1 MDNEKGHNRPGH
13 DGLFKLFLRE
23 PDTAR
28 DFLAVHL
35 PADIRAQVRL
45 DTLKLEP
52 GSFVDQKLRELHSD
66 VLYSV
71 ETAEGHAG
79 YIYCLVEHQST
90 ADRMMAWRMMR
101 YSMAV
106 MDAHLKKGNDTL
118 PVVVPLLFYQ
128 GTVRPYPY
136 STDWMDCFDAPAL
149 AREVYSR
156 PWPLVDVSVMEDS
169 DLQSHRRM
177 ALLEL
182 VQRDIRHRDAASL
195 LRDVVQLIRLAGNTR
210 AQSLRPPVFSDIY
223 QRSPEVTR
231 SGRYTLVSVKSAD
244 AQREPL
250 NQLIDITMPGQLVNS
265 VGDGFR
271 YLLFQSG
278 YSLCGRYGAD
288 FAELLKRPLPAVQ
301 RKIGPMRLS
310 EALQVVAG
318 PAWRMS
324 VDEVNREVC
333 FVLRDAYLA
342 QAKTTASATP
352 TLKSSDTA
360 GVYVSPET
368 SRNPYTGV
376 LPGKNAVPVVAGQ
389 LLTSKKDTAQKP
401 VSEFLPVP
409 ALQLPATSVKSV
421 GAPVSATAPAPRN
434 PFTGENLTGTTM
446 PVPASPSPVGGK
458 PDVSTPAPSTATPV
472 KPATATAAVA
482 KPLTGTPVTVVASG
496 PEWKAVA
503 GSTLKESLTDWAG
516 KADCASGGHW
526 VVIWQTST
534 DYRIDAPLVFKGNFE
549 SALVQ
554 VFDLY
559 KKADKPLFAE
569 ASRLQCLVSVTDKPA
584 DRS

>member
-1 MDNEKGHNRPGH
+1 MNTQA
-13 DGLFKLFLRE
+13 LFCLSL
-23 PDTAR
+23 PLVIAGCAQQLPVSPAR
-28 DFLAVHL
+28 DSAF
-35 PADIRAQVRL
+35 
-45 DTLKLEP
+45 
-52 GSFVDQKLRELHSD
+52 
-66 VLYSV
+66 
-71 ETAEGHAG
+71 
-79 YIYCLVEHQST
+79 
-90 ADRMMAWRMMR
+90 
-101 YSMAV
+101 
-106 MDAHLKKGNDTL
+106 
-118 PVVVPLLFYQ
+118 
-128 GTVRPYPY
+128 
-136 STDWMDCFDAPAL
+136 
-149 AREVYSR
+149 
-156 PWPLVDVSVMEDS
+156 
-169 DLQSHRRM
+169 
-177 ALLEL
+177 
-182 VQRDIRHRDAASL
+182 
-195 LRDVVQLIRLAGNTR
+195 
-210 AQSLRPPVFSDIY
+210 AQSQRPPAFSDIY

-231 SGRYTLVSVKSAD
+231 SGRYTLVNVKSAD

-278 YSLCGRYGAD
+278 YSLCGGYGAD
-288 FAELLKRPLPAVQ
+288 FAELLNRPLPAIQ
-301 RKIGPMRLS
+301 RKIGPMCLS

-333 FVLRDAYLA
+333 FVLRDAYLT
-342 QAKTTASATP
+342 QAKARAQTSVTP
-352 TLKSSDTA
+352 VVAGAAQS
-360 GVYVSPET
+360 GVYSSPET
-368 SRNPYTGV
+368 TRNPYTGV
-376 LPGKNAVPVVAGQ
+376 LPGNKPSPVVAGHVLAAKNSREQ
-389 LLTSKKDTAQKP
+389 AAGSQ
-401 VSEFLPVP
+401 SLPVP
-409 ALQLPATSVKSV
+409 ALKPPATPVKSV
-421 GAPVSATAPAPRN
+421 GVPVSAISTASTAPRN
-434 PFTGENLTGTTM
+434 PFTGENLTGTTV
-446 PVPASPSPVGGK
+446 PVTPSPAAV
-458 PDVSTPAPSTATPV
+458 TPAAVATPSTVTTV

-516 KADCASGGHW
+516 KADCSSGGHW

>member
-1 MDNEKGHNRPGH
+1 MNTQA
-13 DGLFKLFLRE
+13 LFCLSL
-23 PDTAR
+23 PLVIAGCAQQTSTSTAR
-28 DFLAVHL
+28 DSAF
-35 PADIRAQVRL
+35 
-45 DTLKLEP
+45 
-52 GSFVDQKLRELHSD
+52 
-66 VLYSV
+66 
-71 ETAEGHAG
+71 
-79 YIYCLVEHQST
+79 
-90 ADRMMAWRMMR
+90 
-101 YSMAV
+101 
-106 MDAHLKKGNDTL
+106 
-118 PVVVPLLFYQ
+118 
-128 GTVRPYPY
+128 
-136 STDWMDCFDAPAL
+136 
-149 AREVYSR
+149 
-156 PWPLVDVSVMEDS
+156 
-169 DLQSHRRM
+169 
-177 ALLEL
+177 
-182 VQRDIRHRDAASL
+182 
-195 LRDVVQLIRLAGNTR
+195 

-278 YSLCGRYGAD
+278 YSLCGRYGAA

-333 FVLRDAYLA
+333 FVLRDAWLA

-352 TLKSSDTA
+352 TLKSSSDTA
-360 GVYVSPET
+360 GVYASPET

-376 LPGKNAVPVVAGQ
+376 LPGKKAVPVVAGQ
-389 LLTSKKDTAQKP
+389 LLASKKETGQKP
-401 VSEFLPVP
+401 VSQSLPVP
-409 ALQLPATSVKSV
+409 ALQPPATSVKSV
-421 GAPVSATAPAPRN
+421 GAPVSATPPAPRN

-446 PVPASPSPVGGK
+446 PVPSSPSPVV
-458 PDVSTPAPSTATPV
+458 PQPRVNTPAPSAVATV
-472 KPATATAAVA
+472 KPATVTGAVA
-482 KPLTGTPVTVVASG
+482 KPITGTPVTVAASG

-516 KADCASGGHW
+516 KADCSGGGHW

-534 DYRIDAPLVFKGNFE
+534 DYRIDAPLIFKGNFE
-549 SALVQ
+549 LALVQ

>member
-1 MDNEKGHNRPGH
+1 MNTQA
-13 DGLFKLFLRE
+13 LFCLSL
-23 PDTAR
+23 PLVIAGCAQQTSTLTAR
-28 DFLAVHL
+28 DSAF
-35 PADIRAQVRL
+35 
-45 DTLKLEP
+45 
-52 GSFVDQKLRELHSD
+52 
-66 VLYSV
+66 
-71 ETAEGHAG
+71 
-79 YIYCLVEHQST
+79 
-90 ADRMMAWRMMR
+90 
-101 YSMAV
+101 
-106 MDAHLKKGNDTL
+106 
-118 PVVVPLLFYQ
+118 
-128 GTVRPYPY
+128 
-136 STDWMDCFDAPAL
+136 
-149 AREVYSR
+149 
-156 PWPLVDVSVMEDS
+156 
-169 DLQSHRRM
+169 
-177 ALLEL
+177 
-182 VQRDIRHRDAASL
+182 
-195 LRDVVQLIRLAGNTR
+195 
-210 AQSLRPPVFSDIY
+210 AQSQRPPAFSDIY

-318 PAWRMS
+318 PAWRTS

-401 VSEFLPVP
+401 VSQSLPVP
-409 ALQLPATSVKSV
+409 ALQPPATSVKSV

-446 PVPASPSPVGGK
+446 PVTASPSPVGGK

-516 KADCASGGHW
+516 KADCSSGGHW

>member
-1 MDNEKGHNRPGH
+1 MNTQA
-13 DGLFKLFLRE
+13 LFCLSL
-23 PDTAR
+23 PLVIAGCAQQTSTLTAR
-28 DFLAVHL
+28 DSAF
-35 PADIRAQVRL
+35 
-45 DTLKLEP
+45 
-52 GSFVDQKLRELHSD
+52 
-66 VLYSV
+66 
-71 ETAEGHAG
+71 
-79 YIYCLVEHQST
+79 
-90 ADRMMAWRMMR
+90 
-101 YSMAV
+101 
-106 MDAHLKKGNDTL
+106 
-118 PVVVPLLFYQ
+118 
-128 GTVRPYPY
+128 
-136 STDWMDCFDAPAL
+136 
-149 AREVYSR
+149 
-156 PWPLVDVSVMEDS
+156 
-169 DLQSHRRM
+169 
-177 ALLEL
+177 
-182 VQRDIRHRDAASL
+182 
-195 LRDVVQLIRLAGNTR
+195 
-210 AQSLRPPVFSDIY
+210 AQSQRPPAFSDIY

-352 TLKSSDTA
+352 TFKSSDTA

-401 VSEFLPVP
+401 VSQSLPVP
-409 ALQLPATSVKSV
+409 ALQPPATSVKSV

-446 PVPASPSPVGGK
+446 PVTVSPSPVGGK

-516 KADCASGGHW
+516 KADCSSGGHW

>member
-1 MDNEKGHNRPGH
+1 MNTQA
-13 DGLFKLFLRE
+13 LFCLSL
-23 PDTAR
+23 PLVIAGCAQQTSTSTAR
-28 DFLAVHL
+28 DSAF
-35 PADIRAQVRL
+35 
-45 DTLKLEP
+45 
-52 GSFVDQKLRELHSD
+52 
-66 VLYSV
+66 
-71 ETAEGHAG
+71 
-79 YIYCLVEHQST
+79 
-90 ADRMMAWRMMR
+90 
-101 YSMAV
+101 
-106 MDAHLKKGNDTL
+106 
-118 PVVVPLLFYQ
+118 
-128 GTVRPYPY
+128 
-136 STDWMDCFDAPAL
+136 
-149 AREVYSR
+149 
-156 PWPLVDVSVMEDS
+156 
-169 DLQSHRRM
+169 
-177 ALLEL
+177 
-182 VQRDIRHRDAASL
+182 
-195 LRDVVQLIRLAGNTR
+195 

-342 QAKTTASATP
+342 QAKTPVSTIPIATVSGAPSVYAS
-352 TLKSSDTA
+352 
-360 GVYVSPET
+360 VET

-376 LPGKNAVPVVAGQ
+376 LPGKKAAPVMAGQ
-389 LLTSKKDTAQKP
+389 LMASKKETGQQL
-401 VSEFLPVP
+401 VSQSLPVP
-409 ALQLPATSVKSV
+409 ALQPPATPVKSV
-421 GAPVSATAPAPRN
+421 GASVSATSTSPRN
-434 PFTGENLTGTTM
+434 PFTGESLTGTTM
-446 PVPASPSPVGGK
+446 PAPTSPVGAK
-458 PDVSTPAPSTATPV
+458 PDVKTQSASTTTPV
-472 KPATATAAVA
+472 KPATVTGAVA
-482 KPLTGTPVTVVASG
+482 KPLTGTPVTVAPSG
-496 PEWKAVA
+496 PEWKAVS

>member
-1 MDNEKGHNRPGH
+1 MNTQA
-13 DGLFKLFLRE
+13 LFCLSL
-23 PDTAR
+23 PLVIAGCAQQLPVSPAR
-28 DFLAVHL
+28 DSAF
-35 PADIRAQVRL
+35 
-45 DTLKLEP
+45 
-52 GSFVDQKLRELHSD
+52 
-66 VLYSV
+66 
-71 ETAEGHAG
+71 
-79 YIYCLVEHQST
+79 
-90 ADRMMAWRMMR
+90 
-101 YSMAV
+101 
-106 MDAHLKKGNDTL
+106 
-118 PVVVPLLFYQ
+118 
-128 GTVRPYPY
+128 
-136 STDWMDCFDAPAL
+136 
-149 AREVYSR
+149 
-156 PWPLVDVSVMEDS
+156 
-169 DLQSHRRM
+169 
-177 ALLEL
+177 
-182 VQRDIRHRDAASL
+182 
-195 LRDVVQLIRLAGNTR
+195 
-210 AQSLRPPVFSDIY
+210 AQSQRPPAFSDIY

-231 SGRYTLVSVKSAD
+231 SGRYTLVNVKSAD

-278 YSLCGRYGAD
+278 YSLCGGYGAD
-288 FAELLKRPLPAVQ
+288 FAELLNRPLPAIQ

-333 FVLRDAYLA
+333 FVLRDAYLT
-342 QAKTTASATP
+342 QAKARAQTSVTP
-352 TLKSSDTA
+352 VVAGAARS
-360 GVYVSPET
+360 GVYSSPET
-368 SRNPYTGV
+368 TRNPYTGV
-376 LPGKNAVPVVAGQ
+376 LPGNKPSPVVAGHVLAAKNSREQ
-389 LLTSKKDTAQKP
+389 AAGSQ
-401 VSEFLPVP
+401 SLPVP
-409 ALQLPATSVKSV
+409 ALKPPATPVKSV
-421 GAPVSATAPAPRN
+421 GVPVSATSTASTAPRN
-434 PFTGENLTGTTM
+434 PFTGENLTGTTV
-446 PVPASPSPVGGK
+446 PVTPSPAAV
-458 PDVSTPAPSTATPV
+458 TPAAVATPSTVTTV

>member
-1 MDNEKGHNRPGH
+1 MNTQA
-13 DGLFKLFLRE
+13 LFCLSL
-23 PDTAR
+23 PLVIAGCAQQTSTSTAR
-28 DFLAVHL
+28 DSAF
-35 PADIRAQVRL
+35 
-45 DTLKLEP
+45 
-52 GSFVDQKLRELHSD
+52 
-66 VLYSV
+66 
-71 ETAEGHAG
+71 
-79 YIYCLVEHQST
+79 
-90 ADRMMAWRMMR
+90 
-101 YSMAV
+101 
-106 MDAHLKKGNDTL
+106 
-118 PVVVPLLFYQ
+118 
-128 GTVRPYPY
+128 
-136 STDWMDCFDAPAL
+136 
-149 AREVYSR
+149 
-156 PWPLVDVSVMEDS
+156 
-169 DLQSHRRM
+169 
-177 ALLEL
+177 
-182 VQRDIRHRDAASL
+182 
-195 LRDVVQLIRLAGNTR
+195 

-333 FVLRDAYLA
+333 FVLRDAWLA
-342 QAKTTASATP
+342 QAKTPVSTTPVATV
-352 TLKSSDTA
+352 SDTP
-360 GVYVSPET
+360 GVYDSVET

-376 LPGKNAVPVVAGQ
+376 LPGKKAVPVVAGQ
-389 LLTSKKDTAQKP
+389 LLASKKETGQKP
-401 VSEFLPVP
+401 VSQSLPVP
-409 ALQLPATSVKSV
+409 ALQPPATSVKSV
-421 GAPVSATAPAPRN
+421 GAPVSATPPAPRN

-446 PVPASPSPVGGK
+446 PVPSSPSPVV
-458 PDVSTPAPSTATPV
+458 PQPRVNTPAPSAVATV
-472 KPATATAAVA
+472 KPATGSVAVA

-516 KADCASGGHW
+516 KADCSGGGHW

>member
-1 MDNEKGHNRPGH
+1 MNTQA
-13 DGLFKLFLRE
+13 LFCLSL
-23 PDTAR
+23 PLVIAGCAQQTSTSTAR
-28 DFLAVHL
+28 DSAF
-35 PADIRAQVRL
+35 
-45 DTLKLEP
+45 
-52 GSFVDQKLRELHSD
+52 
-66 VLYSV
+66 
-71 ETAEGHAG
+71 
-79 YIYCLVEHQST
+79 
-90 ADRMMAWRMMR
+90 
-101 YSMAV
+101 
-106 MDAHLKKGNDTL
+106 
-118 PVVVPLLFYQ
+118 
-128 GTVRPYPY
+128 
-136 STDWMDCFDAPAL
+136 
-149 AREVYSR
+149 
-156 PWPLVDVSVMEDS
+156 
-169 DLQSHRRM
+169 
-177 ALLEL
+177 
-182 VQRDIRHRDAASL
+182 
-195 LRDVVQLIRLAGNTR
+195 

-318 PAWRMS
+318 SAWRMS

-342 QAKTTASATP
+342 QAKTPVSTTPVATVSGTP
-352 TLKSSDTA
+352 
-360 GVYVSPET
+360 GVYASVET

-376 LPGKNAVPVVAGQ
+376 LPGKKAVPVVAGQ
-389 LLTSKKDTAQKP
+389 LLASKKETGQKP
-401 VSEFLPVP
+401 VSQSLPVP
-409 ALQLPATSVKSV
+409 ALQPPATSVKSV
-421 GAPVSATAPAPRN
+421 GAPVSATLPAPRN

-446 PVPASPSPVGGK
+446 PVTASPSPVGGK

-516 KADCASGGHW
+516 KADCSSGGHW

-569 ASRLQCLVSVTDKPA
+569 ASHLQCLVSVTDKPA

>member
-1 MDNEKGHNRPGH
+1 MNTQA
-13 DGLFKLFLRE
+13 LFCLSL
-23 PDTAR
+23 PLVIAGCAQQTSTSTAR
-28 DFLAVHL
+28 DSAF
-35 PADIRAQVRL
+35 
-45 DTLKLEP
+45 
-52 GSFVDQKLRELHSD
+52 
-66 VLYSV
+66 
-71 ETAEGHAG
+71 
-79 YIYCLVEHQST
+79 
-90 ADRMMAWRMMR
+90 
-101 YSMAV
+101 
-106 MDAHLKKGNDTL
+106 
-118 PVVVPLLFYQ
+118 
-128 GTVRPYPY
+128 
-136 STDWMDCFDAPAL
+136 
-149 AREVYSR
+149 
-156 PWPLVDVSVMEDS
+156 
-169 DLQSHRRM
+169 
-177 ALLEL
+177 
-182 VQRDIRHRDAASL
+182 
-195 LRDVVQLIRLAGNTR
+195 

-342 QAKTTASATP
+342 QAKTPVSTIPNATVSGAPSIYASV
-352 TLKSSDTA
+352 D
-360 GVYVSPET
+360 T

-376 LPGKNAVPVVAGQ
+376 LPGKKAAPVMAGQ
-389 LLTSKKDTAQKP
+389 LMASKKETGQKL
-401 VSEFLPVP
+401 VSQSLPVP
-409 ALQLPATSVKSV
+409 ALQPPATPVKSV
-421 GAPVSATAPAPRN
+421 GASVSATSTSPRN
-434 PFTGENLTGTTM
+434 PFTGESLTGTTM
-446 PVPASPSPVGGK
+446 PAPTSPVGAK
-458 PDVSTPAPSTATPV
+458 PDVKTQSASTTTPV
-472 KPATATAAVA
+472 KPATVTGAVA
-482 KPLTGTPVTVVASG
+482 KPLTGTPVTVAPSG
-496 PEWKAVA
+496 PEWKAVS
-503 GSTLKESLTDWAG
+503 GNTLKESLTDWAG

>member
-1 MDNEKGHNRPGH
+1 MNTQA
-13 DGLFKLFLRE
+13 LFCLSL
-23 PDTAR
+23 PLVIAGCAQQTSTSTAR
-28 DFLAVHL
+28 DSAF
-35 PADIRAQVRL
+35 
-45 DTLKLEP
+45 
-52 GSFVDQKLRELHSD
+52 
-66 VLYSV
+66 
-71 ETAEGHAG
+71 
-79 YIYCLVEHQST
+79 
-90 ADRMMAWRMMR
+90 
-101 YSMAV
+101 
-106 MDAHLKKGNDTL
+106 
-118 PVVVPLLFYQ
+118 
-128 GTVRPYPY
+128 
-136 STDWMDCFDAPAL
+136 
-149 AREVYSR
+149 
-156 PWPLVDVSVMEDS
+156 
-169 DLQSHRRM
+169 
-177 ALLEL
+177 
-182 VQRDIRHRDAASL
+182 
-195 LRDVVQLIRLAGNTR
+195 

-401 VSEFLPVP
+401 VSQSLPVP
-409 ALQLPATSVKSV
+409 ALQPPATSVKSV

-446 PVPASPSPVGGK
+446 PVPTSPSPVGAK
-458 PDVSTPAPSTATPV
+458 PDVITPAPSTATQV
-472 KPATATAAVA
+472 KPATVTGAVA
-482 KPLTGTPVTVVASG
+482 KPITGTPVTVVASG

-516 KADCASGGHW
+516 KADCSSGGHW

>member
-1 MDNEKGHNRPGH
+1 MNTQA
-13 DGLFKLFLRE
+13 LFCLSL
-23 PDTAR
+23 PLVIAGCAQQTSTSTAR
-28 DFLAVHL
+28 DSAF
-35 PADIRAQVRL
+35 
-45 DTLKLEP
+45 
-52 GSFVDQKLRELHSD
+52 
-66 VLYSV
+66 
-71 ETAEGHAG
+71 
-79 YIYCLVEHQST
+79 
-90 ADRMMAWRMMR
+90 
-101 YSMAV
+101 
-106 MDAHLKKGNDTL
+106 
-118 PVVVPLLFYQ
+118 
-128 GTVRPYPY
+128 
-136 STDWMDCFDAPAL
+136 
-149 AREVYSR
+149 
-156 PWPLVDVSVMEDS
+156 
-169 DLQSHRRM
+169 
-177 ALLEL
+177 
-182 VQRDIRHRDAASL
+182 
-195 LRDVVQLIRLAGNTR
+195 

-342 QAKTTASATP
+342 QAKTPVSTTPIATVSGTPSVYAS
-352 TLKSSDTA
+352 
-360 GVYVSPET
+360 VET

-376 LPGKNAVPVVAGQ
+376 LPGKKAAPVMAGQ
-389 LLTSKKDTAQKP
+389 LLASRKDTGQKP
-401 VSEFLPVP
+401 VTV
-409 ALQLPATSVKSV
+409 T
-421 GAPVSATAPAPRN
+421 GAVT
-434 PFTGENLTGTTM
+434 
-446 PVPASPSPVGGK
+446 
-458 PDVSTPAPSTATPV
+458 
-472 KPATATAAVA
+472 
-482 KPLTGTPVTVVASG
+482 KPLTGTPVTVAPSG

-549 SALVQ
+549 TALVQ

-569 ASRLQCLVSVTDKPA
+569 ASRLQCLVSVTDKPV

>member
-1 MDNEKGHNRPGH
+1 MNTQA
-13 DGLFKLFLRE
+13 LFCLSL
-23 PDTAR
+23 PLVIAGCAQQTSTSTAR
-28 DFLAVHL
+28 DSAF
-35 PADIRAQVRL
+35 
-45 DTLKLEP
+45 
-52 GSFVDQKLRELHSD
+52 
-66 VLYSV
+66 
-71 ETAEGHAG
+71 
-79 YIYCLVEHQST
+79 
-90 ADRMMAWRMMR
+90 
-101 YSMAV
+101 
-106 MDAHLKKGNDTL
+106 
-118 PVVVPLLFYQ
+118 
-128 GTVRPYPY
+128 
-136 STDWMDCFDAPAL
+136 
-149 AREVYSR
+149 
-156 PWPLVDVSVMEDS
+156 
-169 DLQSHRRM
+169 
-177 ALLEL
+177 
-182 VQRDIRHRDAASL
+182 
-195 LRDVVQLIRLAGNTR
+195 

-324 VDEVNREVC
+324 VDAVNREVC

-409 ALQLPATSVKSV
+409 ALQPPATSVKSV

-482 KPLTGTPVTVVASG
+482 KPLTGTPVTVAPSG
-496 PEWKAVA
+496 PEWKAVS

-516 KADCASGGHW
+516 KADCSSGGHW

>member
-1 MDNEKGHNRPGH
+1 MNTQA
-13 DGLFKLFLRE
+13 LFCLSL
-23 PDTAR
+23 PLVIAGCAQQTSTSTAR
-28 DFLAVHL
+28 DSAF
-35 PADIRAQVRL
+35 
-45 DTLKLEP
+45 
-52 GSFVDQKLRELHSD
+52 
-66 VLYSV
+66 
-71 ETAEGHAG
+71 
-79 YIYCLVEHQST
+79 
-90 ADRMMAWRMMR
+90 
-101 YSMAV
+101 
-106 MDAHLKKGNDTL
+106 
-118 PVVVPLLFYQ
+118 
-128 GTVRPYPY
+128 
-136 STDWMDCFDAPAL
+136 
-149 AREVYSR
+149 
-156 PWPLVDVSVMEDS
+156 
-169 DLQSHRRM
+169 
-177 ALLEL
+177 
-182 VQRDIRHRDAASL
+182 
-195 LRDVVQLIRLAGNTR
+195 

-342 QAKTTASATP
+342 QAKTPVSTIPNATVSGAPSVYASV
-352 TLKSSDTA
+352 D
-360 GVYVSPET
+360 T

-376 LPGKNAVPVVAGQ
+376 LPGKKAAPVMAGQ
-389 LLTSKKDTAQKP
+389 LMASKKETGQKL
-401 VSEFLPVP
+401 VSQSLPVP
-409 ALQLPATSVKSV
+409 ALQPPATPMKSV
-421 GAPVSATAPAPRN
+421 GASVSATSTSPRN
-434 PFTGENLTGTTM
+434 PFTGESLTGTTM
-446 PVPASPSPVGGK
+446 PAPTSPVGAK
-458 PDVSTPAPSTATPV
+458 PDVKTQSASTTTPV
-472 KPATATAAVA
+472 KPATVTGAVA
-482 KPLTGTPVTVVASG
+482 KPLTGTPVTVAPSG
-496 PEWKAVA
+496 PEWKAVS

>member
-1 MDNEKGHNRPGH
+1 MNTQA
-13 DGLFKLFLRE
+13 LFCLSL
-23 PDTAR
+23 PLVIAGCAQQTSTSTAR
-28 DFLAVHL
+28 DSAF
-35 PADIRAQVRL
+35 
-45 DTLKLEP
+45 
-52 GSFVDQKLRELHSD
+52 
-66 VLYSV
+66 
-71 ETAEGHAG
+71 
-79 YIYCLVEHQST
+79 
-90 ADRMMAWRMMR
+90 
-101 YSMAV
+101 
-106 MDAHLKKGNDTL
+106 
-118 PVVVPLLFYQ
+118 
-128 GTVRPYPY
+128 
-136 STDWMDCFDAPAL
+136 
-149 AREVYSR
+149 
-156 PWPLVDVSVMEDS
+156 
-169 DLQSHRRM
+169 
-177 ALLEL
+177 
-182 VQRDIRHRDAASL
+182 
-195 LRDVVQLIRLAGNTR
+195 

-472 KPATATAAVA
+472 KPATGFLLQPACRR
-482 KPLTGTPVTVVASG
+482 KRNGLTVFLCCRLRWHRKARARRTTTGLMTRMITWWRCRGLRVVGRTIRIYRGLSACLTRRHRMRI
-496 PEWKAVA
+496 A
-503 GSTLKESLTDWAG
+503 GRSSVILS
-516 KADCASGGHW
+516 
-526 VVIWQTST
+526 IWQLARCITRFT
-534 DYRIDAPLVFKGNFE
+534 GMRHLKRTIGNGLH
-549 SALVQ
+549 ATL
-554 VFDLY
+554 
-559 KKADKPLFAE
+559 
-569 ASRLQCLVSVTDKPA
+569 RRMRTTCPA
-584 DRS
+584 CWRR

>member
-1 MDNEKGHNRPGH
+1 MNTQA
-13 DGLFKLFLRE
+13 LFCLSL
-23 PDTAR
+23 PLVIAGCAQQTSTSTAR
-28 DFLAVHL
+28 DSAF
-35 PADIRAQVRL
+35 
-45 DTLKLEP
+45 
-52 GSFVDQKLRELHSD
+52 
-66 VLYSV
+66 
-71 ETAEGHAG
+71 
-79 YIYCLVEHQST
+79 
-90 ADRMMAWRMMR
+90 
-101 YSMAV
+101 
-106 MDAHLKKGNDTL
+106 
-118 PVVVPLLFYQ
+118 
-128 GTVRPYPY
+128 
-136 STDWMDCFDAPAL
+136 
-149 AREVYSR
+149 
-156 PWPLVDVSVMEDS
+156 
-169 DLQSHRRM
+169 
-177 ALLEL
+177 
-182 VQRDIRHRDAASL
+182 
-195 LRDVVQLIRLAGNTR
+195 

-318 PAWRMS
+318 SAWRMS

-342 QAKTTASATP
+342 QAKTPVSTTPVATVSGTP
-352 TLKSSDTA
+352 
-360 GVYVSPET
+360 GVYASVET

-376 LPGKNAVPVVAGQ
+376 LPGKKAVPVVAGQ
-389 LLTSKKDTAQKP
+389 LLASKKETGQKP
-401 VSEFLPVP
+401 VSQSLPVP
-409 ALQLPATSVKSV
+409 ALQPPATSVKSV
-421 GAPVSATAPAPRN
+421 GAPVSATLPAPRN

-446 PVPASPSPVGGK
+446 PVPASPSPVGGE
-458 PDVSTPAPSTATPV
+458 PDVSTPAPSTVTPV

-482 KPLTGTPVTVVASG
+482 KPLTGTPVAVVASG

>member
-1 MDNEKGHNRPGH
+1 MNTQA
-13 DGLFKLFLRE
+13 LFCLSL
-23 PDTAR
+23 PLVIAGCAQQTSTSTAR
-28 DFLAVHL
+28 DSAF
-35 PADIRAQVRL
+35 
-45 DTLKLEP
+45 
-52 GSFVDQKLRELHSD
+52 
-66 VLYSV
+66 
-71 ETAEGHAG
+71 
-79 YIYCLVEHQST
+79 
-90 ADRMMAWRMMR
+90 
-101 YSMAV
+101 
-106 MDAHLKKGNDTL
+106 
-118 PVVVPLLFYQ
+118 
-128 GTVRPYPY
+128 
-136 STDWMDCFDAPAL
+136 
-149 AREVYSR
+149 
-156 PWPLVDVSVMEDS
+156 
-169 DLQSHRRM
+169 
-177 ALLEL
+177 
-182 VQRDIRHRDAASL
+182 
-195 LRDVVQLIRLAGNTR
+195 

-342 QAKTTASATP
+342 QAKTPVSTTPVATVSGTP
-352 TLKSSDTA
+352 
-360 GVYVSPET
+360 GVYASVET

-376 LPGKNAVPVVAGQ
+376 LPGKKAVPVVAGQ
-389 LLTSKKDTAQKP
+389 LLASKKETGQKP
-401 VSEFLPVP
+401 VSQSLPVP
-409 ALQLPATSVKSV
+409 ALQPPATSVKSV
-421 GAPVSATAPAPRN
+421 GAPVSATLPAPRN

-446 PVPASPSPVGGK
+446 PVTASPSPVGGK

-516 KADCASGGHW
+516 KADCSSGGHW

>member
-1 MDNEKGHNRPGH
+1 MNTQA
-13 DGLFKLFLRE
+13 LFCLSL
-23 PDTAR
+23 PLVIAGCAPQTSTSTAR
-28 DFLAVHL
+28 DSAF
-35 PADIRAQVRL
+35 
-45 DTLKLEP
+45 
-52 GSFVDQKLRELHSD
+52 
-66 VLYSV
+66 
-71 ETAEGHAG
+71 
-79 YIYCLVEHQST
+79 
-90 ADRMMAWRMMR
+90 
-101 YSMAV
+101 
-106 MDAHLKKGNDTL
+106 
-118 PVVVPLLFYQ
+118 
-128 GTVRPYPY
+128 
-136 STDWMDCFDAPAL
+136 
-149 AREVYSR
+149 
-156 PWPLVDVSVMEDS
+156 
-169 DLQSHRRM
+169 
-177 ALLEL
+177 
-182 VQRDIRHRDAASL
+182 
-195 LRDVVQLIRLAGNTR
+195 
-210 AQSLRPPVFSDIY
+210 AQSLRPPAFSDIY

-231 SGRYTLVSVKSAD
+231 SGRYTLVGVKSAD

-250 NQLIDITMPGQLVNS
+250 NQLIDITMPGQLVKS

-288 FAELLKRPLPAVQ
+288 FAELLQRPLPAVQ
-301 RKIGPMRLS
+301 RKIGPVRLS

-342 QAKTTASATP
+342 QAKTPVSTPPVATVSATP
-352 TLKSSDTA
+352 
-360 GVYVSPET
+360 GVYASVET

-376 LPGKNAVPVVAGQ
+376 LPGKKAEPVVAGQ
-389 LLTSKKDTAQKP
+389 LPASKKDTTPKP
-401 VSEFLPVP
+401 VSQSLPVP
-409 ALQLPATSVKSV
+409 ALQPPATAVKSV
-421 GAPVSATAPAPRN
+421 GAPVSATPPAPRN

-446 PVPASPSPVGGK
+446 PVPVGVK

-482 KPLTGTPVTVVASG
+482 KPLTGTPVAVVASG

>member
-1 MDNEKGHNRPGH
+1 MNTQA
-13 DGLFKLFLRE
+13 LFCLSL
-23 PDTAR
+23 PLVIAGCAQQTSTSTAR
-28 DFLAVHL
+28 DSAF
-35 PADIRAQVRL
+35 
-45 DTLKLEP
+45 
-52 GSFVDQKLRELHSD
+52 
-66 VLYSV
+66 
-71 ETAEGHAG
+71 
-79 YIYCLVEHQST
+79 
-90 ADRMMAWRMMR
+90 
-101 YSMAV
+101 
-106 MDAHLKKGNDTL
+106 
-118 PVVVPLLFYQ
+118 
-128 GTVRPYPY
+128 
-136 STDWMDCFDAPAL
+136 
-149 AREVYSR
+149 
-156 PWPLVDVSVMEDS
+156 
-169 DLQSHRRM
+169 
-177 ALLEL
+177 
-182 VQRDIRHRDAASL
+182 
-195 LRDVVQLIRLAGNTR
+195 

-278 YSLCGRYGAD
+278 YSLCGRYGAA

-333 FVLRDAYLA
+333 FVLRDAWLA

-352 TLKSSDTA
+352 TLKSSSDTA
-360 GVYVSPET
+360 GVYASPET

-376 LPGKNAVPVVAGQ
+376 LPGKKAVPVVAGQ
-389 LLTSKKDTAQKP
+389 LLASKKETGQKP
-401 VSEFLPVP
+401 VSQSLPVP
-409 ALQLPATSVKSV
+409 ALQPPATSVKSV
-421 GAPVSATAPAPRN
+421 GAPVSATPPAPRN

-446 PVPASPSPVGGK
+446 PVPSSPSPVV
-458 PDVSTPAPSTATPV
+458 PQPRVNTPAPSAVATV
-472 KPATATAAVA
+472 KPATVTGAVA
-482 KPLTGTPVTVVASG
+482 KPITGTPVTVVASG

-569 ASRLQCLVSVTDKPA
+569 ASRLQCLVSVTDKPV

>member
-1 MDNEKGHNRPGH
+1 MNTQA
-13 DGLFKLFLRE
+13 LFCLSL
-23 PDTAR
+23 PLVIAGCAQQLPVSPAR
-28 DFLAVHL
+28 DSAF
-35 PADIRAQVRL
+35 
-45 DTLKLEP
+45 
-52 GSFVDQKLRELHSD
+52 
-66 VLYSV
+66 
-71 ETAEGHAG
+71 
-79 YIYCLVEHQST
+79 
-90 ADRMMAWRMMR
+90 
-101 YSMAV
+101 
-106 MDAHLKKGNDTL
+106 
-118 PVVVPLLFYQ
+118 
-128 GTVRPYPY
+128 
-136 STDWMDCFDAPAL
+136 
-149 AREVYSR
+149 
-156 PWPLVDVSVMEDS
+156 
-169 DLQSHRRM
+169 
-177 ALLEL
+177 
-182 VQRDIRHRDAASL
+182 
-195 LRDVVQLIRLAGNTR
+195 
-210 AQSLRPPVFSDIY
+210 AQSQRPPAFSDIY

-231 SGRYTLVSVKSAD
+231 SGRYTLVNVKSAD

-278 YSLCGRYGAD
+278 YSLCGGYGAD
-288 FAELLKRPLPAVQ
+288 FAELLNRPLPAIQ

-333 FVLRDAYLA
+333 FVLRDAYLT
-342 QAKTTASATP
+342 QAKARAQTSVTP
-352 TLKSSDTA
+352 VVAGAAQS
-360 GVYVSPET
+360 GVYSSPET
-368 SRNPYTGV
+368 TRNPYTGV
-376 LPGKNAVPVVAGQ
+376 LPGNKPSPVVAGHVLAAKNSREQ
-389 LLTSKKDTAQKP
+389 AAGSQ
-401 VSEFLPVP
+401 SLPVP
-409 ALQLPATSVKSV
+409 ALKPPATPVKSV
-421 GAPVSATAPAPRN
+421 GVPVSATSTASTAPRN
-434 PFTGENLTGTTM
+434 PFTGENLTGTTV
-446 PVPASPSPVGGK
+446 PVTPSPAAV
-458 PDVSTPAPSTATPV
+458 TPAAVAKPSTVTTV

-516 KADCASGGHW
+516 KADCSSGGHW

>member
-1 MDNEKGHNRPGH
+1 MNTQA
-13 DGLFKLFLRE
+13 LFCLSL
-23 PDTAR
+23 PLVIAGCAQQLPVSPAR
-28 DFLAVHL
+28 DSAF
-35 PADIRAQVRL
+35 
-45 DTLKLEP
+45 
-52 GSFVDQKLRELHSD
+52 
-66 VLYSV
+66 
-71 ETAEGHAG
+71 
-79 YIYCLVEHQST
+79 
-90 ADRMMAWRMMR
+90 
-101 YSMAV
+101 
-106 MDAHLKKGNDTL
+106 
-118 PVVVPLLFYQ
+118 
-128 GTVRPYPY
+128 
-136 STDWMDCFDAPAL
+136 
-149 AREVYSR
+149 
-156 PWPLVDVSVMEDS
+156 
-169 DLQSHRRM
+169 
-177 ALLEL
+177 
-182 VQRDIRHRDAASL
+182 
-195 LRDVVQLIRLAGNTR
+195 
-210 AQSLRPPVFSDIY
+210 AQSQRPPAFSDIY
-223 QRSPEVTR
+223 QRPPEVTR
-231 SGRYTLVSVKSAD
+231 SGRYTLVNVKSAD

-278 YSLCGRYGAD
+278 YSLCGGYGAD
-288 FAELLKRPLPAVQ
+288 FAELLNRPLPAIQ

-333 FVLRDAYLA
+333 FVLRDAYLT
-342 QAKTTASATP
+342 QAKARAQTSVTP
-352 TLKSSDTA
+352 VVAGAAQS
-360 GVYVSPET
+360 GVYSSPET
-368 SRNPYTGV
+368 TRNPYTGV
-376 LPGKNAVPVVAGQ
+376 LPGNKPSPVVAGHVLAAKNSREQ
-389 LLTSKKDTAQKP
+389 AAGSQ
-401 VSEFLPVP
+401 SLPVP
-409 ALQLPATSVKSV
+409 ALKPPATPVKSV
-421 GAPVSATAPAPRN
+421 GVPVSATSTASTAPRN
-434 PFTGENLTGTTM
+434 PFTGENLTGTTV
-446 PVPASPSPVGGK
+446 PVTPSPAAV
-458 PDVSTPAPSTATPV
+458 TPAAVATPSTVTTV

-516 KADCASGGHW
+516 KADCSSGGHW

>member
-1 MDNEKGHNRPGH
+1 MNTQA
-13 DGLFKLFLRE
+13 LFCLSL
-23 PDTAR
+23 PLVIAGCAQQTSTSTAR
-28 DFLAVHL
+28 DSAF
-35 PADIRAQVRL
+35 
-45 DTLKLEP
+45 
-52 GSFVDQKLRELHSD
+52 
-66 VLYSV
+66 
-71 ETAEGHAG
+71 
-79 YIYCLVEHQST
+79 
-90 ADRMMAWRMMR
+90 
-101 YSMAV
+101 
-106 MDAHLKKGNDTL
+106 
-118 PVVVPLLFYQ
+118 
-128 GTVRPYPY
+128 
-136 STDWMDCFDAPAL
+136 
-149 AREVYSR
+149 
-156 PWPLVDVSVMEDS
+156 
-169 DLQSHRRM
+169 
-177 ALLEL
+177 
-182 VQRDIRHRDAASL
+182 
-195 LRDVVQLIRLAGNTR
+195 

-342 QAKTTASATP
+342 QAKTPVSTTPVATVSGTP
-352 TLKSSDTA
+352 
-360 GVYVSPET
+360 GVYASVET

-376 LPGKNAVPVVAGQ
+376 LPGKKAVPVVAGQ
-389 LLTSKKDTAQKP
+389 LMASKKETGQKP
-401 VSEFLPVP
+401 VSQSLPVP
-409 ALQLPATSVKSV
+409 ALQPPATSVKSV
-421 GAPVSATAPAPRN
+421 GAPVSATLPAPRN

-446 PVPASPSPVGGK
+446 PVTASPSPVGGK

-516 KADCASGGHW
+516 KADCSSGGHW

>member
-1 MDNEKGHNRPGH
+1 MNTQA
-13 DGLFKLFLRE
+13 LFCLSL
-23 PDTAR
+23 PLVIAGCAQQTSTSTAR
-28 DFLAVHL
+28 DSAF
-35 PADIRAQVRL
+35 
-45 DTLKLEP
+45 
-52 GSFVDQKLRELHSD
+52 
-66 VLYSV
+66 
-71 ETAEGHAG
+71 
-79 YIYCLVEHQST
+79 
-90 ADRMMAWRMMR
+90 
-101 YSMAV
+101 
-106 MDAHLKKGNDTL
+106 
-118 PVVVPLLFYQ
+118 
-128 GTVRPYPY
+128 
-136 STDWMDCFDAPAL
+136 
-149 AREVYSR
+149 
-156 PWPLVDVSVMEDS
+156 
-169 DLQSHRRM
+169 
-177 ALLEL
+177 
-182 VQRDIRHRDAASL
+182 
-195 LRDVVQLIRLAGNTR
+195 
-210 AQSLRPPVFSDIY
+210 AQSQRPPVFSDIY

-310 EALQVVAG
+310 ETLQVVAG

-342 QAKTTASATP
+342 QAKTPVSTTPIATVSGTPGIYAS
-352 TLKSSDTA
+352 
-360 GVYVSPET
+360 VET

-376 LPGKNAVPVVAGQ
+376 LPGKKAAPVMAGQ
-389 LLTSKKDTAQKP
+389 LLASKKETGQKP
-401 VSEFLPVP
+401 VSQSLPVP
-409 ALQLPATSVKSV
+409 ALKPSVTPVKSV
-421 GAPVSATAPAPRN
+421 GAPVSATPPAPRN

-446 PVPASPSPVGGK
+446 PVPSSPSPVV
-458 PDVSTPAPSTATPV
+458 PQPRVNTPAPSAVATV
-472 KPATATAAVA
+472 KPATVTGAVA
-482 KPLTGTPVTVVASG
+482 KPITGTPVTVVASG

-516 KADCASGGHW
+516 KADCSGGGHW

-584 DRS
+584 YRS

>member
-1 MDNEKGHNRPGH
+1 MNTQA
-13 DGLFKLFLRE
+13 LFCLSL
-23 PDTAR
+23 PLVIAGCAQQLPVSPAR
-28 DFLAVHL
+28 DSAF
-35 PADIRAQVRL
+35 
-45 DTLKLEP
+45 
-52 GSFVDQKLRELHSD
+52 
-66 VLYSV
+66 
-71 ETAEGHAG
+71 
-79 YIYCLVEHQST
+79 
-90 ADRMMAWRMMR
+90 
-101 YSMAV
+101 
-106 MDAHLKKGNDTL
+106 
-118 PVVVPLLFYQ
+118 
-128 GTVRPYPY
+128 
-136 STDWMDCFDAPAL
+136 
-149 AREVYSR
+149 
-156 PWPLVDVSVMEDS
+156 
-169 DLQSHRRM
+169 
-177 ALLEL
+177 
-182 VQRDIRHRDAASL
+182 
-195 LRDVVQLIRLAGNTR
+195 
-210 AQSLRPPVFSDIY
+210 AQSQRPPAFSDIY

-231 SGRYTLVSVKSAD
+231 SGRYTLVNVKSAD

-278 YSLCGRYGAD
+278 YSLCGGYGAD
-288 FAELLKRPLPAVQ
+288 FAELLNRPLPAIQ

-333 FVLRDAYLA
+333 FVLRDAYLT
-342 QAKTTASATP
+342 QAKARAQTSVTP
-352 TLKSSDTA
+352 VVAGAAQS
-360 GVYVSPET
+360 GVYSSPET
-368 SRNPYTGV
+368 TRNPYTGV
-376 LPGKNAVPVVAGQ
+376 LPGNKPSPVVAGHVLAAKNSREQ
-389 LLTSKKDTAQKP
+389 AAGSQ
-401 VSEFLPVP
+401 SLPVP
-409 ALQLPATSVKSV
+409 ALKPPAPPVKSV
-421 GAPVSATAPAPRN
+421 GVPVSATSTASTAPRN
-434 PFTGENLTGTTM
+434 PFTGENLTGTTV
-446 PVPASPSPVGGK
+446 PVTPSPAAV
-458 PDVSTPAPSTATPV
+458 TPAAVATPSTVTTV

>member
-1 MDNEKGHNRPGH
+1 MNTQA
-13 DGLFKLFLRE
+13 LFCLSL
-23 PDTAR
+23 PLVIAGCAQQTSTSTAR
-28 DFLAVHL
+28 DSAF
-35 PADIRAQVRL
+35 
-45 DTLKLEP
+45 
-52 GSFVDQKLRELHSD
+52 
-66 VLYSV
+66 
-71 ETAEGHAG
+71 
-79 YIYCLVEHQST
+79 
-90 ADRMMAWRMMR
+90 
-101 YSMAV
+101 
-106 MDAHLKKGNDTL
+106 
-118 PVVVPLLFYQ
+118 
-128 GTVRPYPY
+128 
-136 STDWMDCFDAPAL
+136 
-149 AREVYSR
+149 
-156 PWPLVDVSVMEDS
+156 
-169 DLQSHRRM
+169 
-177 ALLEL
+177 
-182 VQRDIRHRDAASL
+182 
-195 LRDVVQLIRLAGNTR
+195 

-278 YSLCGRYGAD
+278 YSLCGRYGTD

-342 QAKTTASATP
+342 QAKTPVSTIPIATVSGAPSVYAS
-352 TLKSSDTA
+352 
-360 GVYVSPET
+360 VET

-376 LPGKNAVPVVAGQ
+376 LPGKKAAPVMAGQ
-389 LLTSKKDTAQKP
+389 LMASKKETGQKL
-401 VSEFLPVP
+401 VSQSLPVP
-409 ALQLPATSVKSV
+409 ALQPPATPVKSV
-421 GAPVSATAPAPRN
+421 GASVSATSTSPRN
-434 PFTGENLTGTTM
+434 PFTGESLTGTTM
-446 PVPASPSPVGGK
+446 PAPTSPVGAK
-458 PDVSTPAPSTATPV
+458 PDVKTQSASTTTPV
-472 KPATATAAVA
+472 KPATVTGAVA
-482 KPLTGTPVTVVASG
+482 KPLTGTPVTVAPSG
-496 PEWKAVA
+496 PEWKAVS

>member
-1 MDNEKGHNRPGH
+1 MNTQA
-13 DGLFKLFLRE
+13 LFCLSL
-23 PDTAR
+23 PLVIAGCAQQTSTLTAR
-28 DFLAVHL
+28 DSAF
-35 PADIRAQVRL
+35 
-45 DTLKLEP
+45 
-52 GSFVDQKLRELHSD
+52 
-66 VLYSV
+66 
-71 ETAEGHAG
+71 
-79 YIYCLVEHQST
+79 
-90 ADRMMAWRMMR
+90 
-101 YSMAV
+101 
-106 MDAHLKKGNDTL
+106 
-118 PVVVPLLFYQ
+118 
-128 GTVRPYPY
+128 
-136 STDWMDCFDAPAL
+136 
-149 AREVYSR
+149 
-156 PWPLVDVSVMEDS
+156 
-169 DLQSHRRM
+169 
-177 ALLEL
+177 
-182 VQRDIRHRDAASL
+182 
-195 LRDVVQLIRLAGNTR
+195 
-210 AQSLRPPVFSDIY
+210 AQSQRPPAFSDIY

-401 VSEFLPVP
+401 VSQSLPVP
-409 ALQLPATSVKSV
+409 ALQPPATSVKSV

-446 PVPASPSPVGGK
+446 PVTASPSPVGGK

-472 KPATATAAVA
+472 KPATVTGAVA
-482 KPLTGTPVTVVASG
+482 KPITGTPVTVVASG

-503 GSTLKESLTDWAG
+503 GSTLKESLTEWAG
-516 KADCASGGHW
+516 KADCSSGGHW

>member
-1 MDNEKGHNRPGH
+1 MNTQA
-13 DGLFKLFLRE
+13 LFCLSL
-23 PDTAR
+23 PLVIAGCAQQTSTSTAR
-28 DFLAVHL
+28 DSAF
-35 PADIRAQVRL
+35 
-45 DTLKLEP
+45 
-52 GSFVDQKLRELHSD
+52 
-66 VLYSV
+66 
-71 ETAEGHAG
+71 
-79 YIYCLVEHQST
+79 
-90 ADRMMAWRMMR
+90 
-101 YSMAV
+101 
-106 MDAHLKKGNDTL
+106 
-118 PVVVPLLFYQ
+118 
-128 GTVRPYPY
+128 
-136 STDWMDCFDAPAL
+136 
-149 AREVYSR
+149 
-156 PWPLVDVSVMEDS
+156 
-169 DLQSHRRM
+169 
-177 ALLEL
+177 
-182 VQRDIRHRDAASL
+182 
-195 LRDVVQLIRLAGNTR
+195 

-333 FVLRDAYLA
+333 FVLRDAYLT
-342 QAKTTASATP
+342 QAKARAQTSVTP
-352 TLKSSDTA
+352 VVAGAAQS
-360 GVYVSPET
+360 GVYSSPET
-368 SRNPYTGV
+368 TRNPYTGV
-376 LPGKNAVPVVAGQ
+376 LPGNKPSPVVAGHVLAAKNSREQ
-389 LLTSKKDTAQKP
+389 AAGSQ
-401 VSEFLPVP
+401 SLPVP
-409 ALQLPATSVKSV
+409 ALKPPATPVKSV
-421 GAPVSATAPAPRN
+421 GVPVSATSTASTAPRN
-434 PFTGENLTGTTM
+434 PFTGENLTGTTV
-446 PVPASPSPVGGK
+446 PVTPSPAAV
-458 PDVSTPAPSTATPV
+458 TPAAVATPSTATPV

-516 KADCASGGHW
+516 KADCSSGGHW